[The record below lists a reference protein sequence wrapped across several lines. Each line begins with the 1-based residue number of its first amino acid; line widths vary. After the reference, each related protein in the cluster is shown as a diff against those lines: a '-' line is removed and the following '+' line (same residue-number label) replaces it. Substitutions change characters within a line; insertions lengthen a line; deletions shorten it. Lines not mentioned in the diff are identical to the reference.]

1 MSDHASR
8 LEVEYV
14 PVNLRNDGM
23 IAAREGA
30 PCPQINFVKYVL
42 ATDYAQAN
50 MGRTDPAAEGGA
62 VMHRQDLRTL
72 AAAWI
77 IAILIGIY
85 TMLHITLALSAAAL
99 IFILW
104 LDLRLSE

>member
-1 MSDHASR
+1 
-8 LEVEYV
+8 
-14 PVNLRNDGM
+14 
-23 IAAREGA
+23 
-30 PCPQINFVKYVL
+30 
-42 ATDYAQAN
+42 
-50 MGRTDPAAEGGA
+50 
-62 VMHRQDLRTL
+62 MHRQDLRTL

-85 TMLHITLALSAAAL
+85 TMLHITLALSAAVL